1 MAINLLRRR
10 SRRPKLRLDYRR
22 GFAIGEADAHVFN
35 CPACSR
41 PLSEGTARCPGC
53 GVRLVM
59 GVTLRRAGSIL
70 ALGIVIGFLLGGGST
85 AAAISLSLRD
95 SKPNTAGLVASPS
108 ASPSPTPLPSRAPE
122 STIPGSQAAVS
133 ALSGTAVVN
142 GRIAVDAV
150 TLKTTLRDSHA
161 SATDL
166 ARALRSLAAD
176 AALGIDLTDRLAP
189 WRDAA
194 VVTTELETFY
204 RKMADSATT
213 SLRLSLDDTAGYRRA
228 GAQMLTV
235 LGGLRAVDAASRVL
249 AATLNLDLA
258 PVAVP

>member
-1 MAINLLRRR
+1 MAINLLRGK
-10 SRRPKLRLDYRR
+10 SRRPKLRLDHRR
-22 GFAIGEADAHVFN
+22 GFSIGETDAHVFN
-35 CPACSR
+35 CPACAR
-41 PLSEGTARCPGC
+41 PLSDGTTRCPGC

-70 ALGIVIGFLLGGGST
+70 ALGIVIGVLLGGGTT
-85 AAAISLSLRD
+85 AAAISLSIRD
-95 SKPNTAGLVASPS
+95 SKVDAAAQVAGPS
-108 ASPSPTPLPSRAPE
+108 ASPSPIPMPSRAPE
-122 STIPGSQAAVS
+122 TTIPGSQAAVS

-150 TLKTTLRDSHA
+150 TLKSTLRDTRA
-161 SATDL
+161 SASDL

-194 VVTTELETFY
+194 VVTADLETFY
-204 RKMADSATT
+204 RRMADSATT